1 MKFNSTFQVPTRHK
15 ALLATPYGMLMNELC
30 RSPGTVLRGVVG
42 LLDQALAVDTG
53 SVTDEDGD
61 DFNTSTGII
70 LYAARLGA
78 RVLNFV
84 SFLIDHHEDVHECLR
99 SSDVRAFYSG
109 AFLYSTWMDH

>member
-99 SSDVRAFYSG
+99 SSDVRAFYSR
-109 AFLYSTWMDH
+109 AFYSIWMDH

>member
-1 MKFNSTFQVPTRHK
+1 
-15 ALLATPYGMLMNELC
+15 MLMNELC

-99 SSDVRAFYSG
+99 SSDVRLFFFKSYLFGRAMEG
-109 AFLYSTWMDH
+109 VLNV